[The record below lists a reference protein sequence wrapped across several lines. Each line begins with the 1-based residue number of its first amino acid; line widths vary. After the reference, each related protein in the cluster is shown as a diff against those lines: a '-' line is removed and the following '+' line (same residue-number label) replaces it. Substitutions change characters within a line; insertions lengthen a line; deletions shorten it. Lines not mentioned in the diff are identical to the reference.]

1 MKHEL
6 PFYMAATQGFTVDH
20 SDATAF
26 TTKVLKW
33 WANADK
39 SEFPTWALAARMVF
53 AFTLGRVR
61 ARLLPPQEYVRR
73 GL

>member
-39 SEFPTWALAARMVF
+39 YPRGRTSRS
-53 AFTLGRVR
+53 TLGCDFSASATRQEVVR
-61 ARLLPPQEYVRR
+61 
-73 GL
+73 GSMGCS